1 MRTALSPALALAL
14 LLAAGCDTA
23 RTYKPRSLQTVTVSP
38 DRPGPAVEMEVVT
51 GLRVILP
58 RPAPGADLIWEIV
71 SNNTKVLPQTS
82 SLRDDPDGPIGTKG
96 TESVSFYAA
105 HPGRSVVRF
114 VLVRPGDLDAIP
126 TAKCTVTVH
135 VTDD

>member
-1 MRTALSPALALAL
+1 MSPARPFFLALAL
-14 LLAAGCDTA
+14 VLLAGCDTA
-23 RTYKPRSLQTVTVSP
+23 PAYKPHSIQTVTLSP
-38 DRPGPAVEMEVVT
+38 DKPAPPVEMEVVT

-58 RPAPGADLIWEIV
+58 RPAPGADFIWEIV

-82 SLRDDPDGPIGTKG
+82 ALRDDPAGPIGSKD

-114 VLVRPGDLDAIP
+114 VLVHPGDLDAVP

-135 VTDD
+135 VTD